1 MLSQNNNLE
10 FVDYDPVTEKVI
22 VVFGDL
28 TTGVRRE
35 ELTIW
40 AYKSIAENPNDP
52 SYTDRTKKIVKSIE
66 GRGGMDWLKKQI
78 EAHIRKQILN
88 PED

>member
-1 MLSQNNNLE
+1 MSSQLSNLE
-10 FVDYDPVTEKVI
+10 FVDYDAVTEKVI

-28 TTGVRRE
+28 TTGIKRE

-40 AYKSIAENPNDP
+40 AYKALLDNPNDP
-52 SYTDRTKKIVKSIE
+52 SYTARSKKIVKSIE
-66 GRGGMDWLKKQI
+66 DRGGMDWLQKQI
-78 EAHIRKQILN
+78 ESHMRKQILN